1 MKTYKV
7 QIKEKGNDHIINTSL
22 RCEDSRD
29 EQYVIDWFGLDND
42 DVEWYKISVVE

>member
-7 QIKEKGNDHIINTSL
+7 TLKEKNGSVLTPSL
-22 RCEDSRD
+22 QCDDSRD

-42 DVEWYKISVVE
+42 DIEWYKIEEVK